1 MDDPA
6 ELMVDSDSV
15 LDEGSFTNEDECTV
29 LDRAAWVIDGTS
41 GFGERELTGHP
52 ETDGVWFVEN
62 VDAYLTE
69 HIYDDTSLTDL
80 IEETIRH
87 VVSEL
92 EEEMSREMG
101 SDLDELTADESVSM
115 HEFPGATIAIA
126 RWNGDTLE
134 YYSLGDSSVIVRTD
148 DDVHHYNEEGPQR
161 FDAVLEDHIAT
172 YLSDNPDADIEEVRE
187 YARPHIRES
196 RKYREV
202 PGGFWCLGVNPL
214 SASHAVT
221 GEFAKESVT
230 GAYLFTDGLLS
241 IVEKFGVFDDWAS
254 VADHV
259 DEHGVDDVLSRLRT
273 VQSQDGSMLEYP
285 RLKPMDDVAIIHLD
299 FDAATT
305 R

>member
-101 SDLDELTADESVSM
+101 R
-115 HEFPGATIAIA
+115 A
-126 RWNGDTLE
+126 R
-134 YYSLGDSSVIVRTD
+134 LG
-148 DDVHHYNEEGPQR
+148 
-161 FDAVLEDHIAT
+161 
-172 YLSDNPDADIEEVRE
+172 E
-187 YARPHIRES
+187 YARI
-196 RKYREV
+196 
-202 PGGFWCLGVNPL
+202 PGGDDSHRQMERGHAGV
-214 SASHAVT
+214 
-221 GEFAKESVT
+221 
-230 GAYLFTDGLLS
+230 LLA
-241 IVEKFGVFDDWAS
+241 G
-254 VADHV
+254 
-259 DEHGVDDVLSRLRT
+259 RLVRDR
-273 VQSQDGSMLEYP
+273 SN
-285 RLKPMDDVAIIHLD
+285 R
-299 FDAATT
+299 
-305 R
+305 